1 MKGKEAHT
9 EEKRC
14 IAYVAVAL
22 LISVMILV
30 IRQKNE
36 KKNNADCHVQK

>member
-9 EEKRC
+9 EEKRWT
-14 IAYVAVAL
+14 AYAAAAL